1 MVMALGMN
9 LSSEGGS
16 GGSKFLQAVKFDAK
30 SGDLVAV
37 NRIPMPDMTWEKED
51 VEISYPVKVVMDLA
65 NIKIG
70 WITFAPKYNAEWAN
84 AGERV
89 PAKPSDDHK
98 QAVYLKVFF
107 KEHGLRE
114 FTPTSKTVLRAID
127 QLHDAYLS
135 AADAHPGK
143 FPVVTIEGTETVKVQ
158 TPQGELRFK
167 APKWSITGWTDWP
180 AETAAPPA
188 EAPAKP
194 APSAKK
200 ILASAPVDVD
210 EF

>member
-1 MVMALGMN
+1 MALGMN
-9 LSSEGGS
+9 LSTESS

-37 NRIPMPDMTWEKED
+37 NRIPMEDMTWEKQE

-65 NIKIG
+65 NIKVG

-84 AGERV
+84 AGEKL

-98 QAVYLKVFF
+98 QAVYLKLFF
-107 KEHGLRE
+107 KEHGIRE

-135 AADAHPGK
+135 LADAHPNK
-143 FPVVTIEGTETVKVQ
+143 FPVVSIDGVETVKVQ

-167 APKWSITGWTDWP
+167 APKWGITGWTDWP
-180 AETAAPPA
+180 SEAAVAPAPKAASKPAAKAAP
-188 EAPAKP
+188 
-194 APSAKK
+194 
-200 ILASAPVDVD
+200 APVDVD